1 MKKNVYNLNV
11 CHAFSGQK
19 IGGEEL
25 IGGWIFTNG
34 TEVSQDFWSPSLL
47 AFLIFFLFQGWS

>member
-25 IGGWIFTNG
+25 IRGWIFTNG
-34 TEVSQDFWSPSLL
+34 TEVSQDFWSSSLL
-47 AFLIFFLFQGWS
+47 AFLIFNFI